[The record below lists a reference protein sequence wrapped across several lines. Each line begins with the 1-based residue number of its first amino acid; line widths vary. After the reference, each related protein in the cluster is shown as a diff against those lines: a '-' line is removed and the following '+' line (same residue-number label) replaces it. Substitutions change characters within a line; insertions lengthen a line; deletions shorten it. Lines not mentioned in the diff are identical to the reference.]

1 MKSIPQILFITLFL
15 GIGYLVYKRFNL
27 ILQTIRLTRPVD
39 LHDQPVQRWIRV
51 FLLAFG
57 QKKMFEKPLVGFFHF
72 LIYIGFVLINIE
84 IFEIMV
90 DGILG
95 THRVFAPYL
104 ICFYPTLLDFFE
116 ILSAGVFIACLVF
129 FARRGILKVGR
140 LQAQSHPELRGF
152 PIQDAYLILIIEC
165 LLMLALWTMNAT
177 DSILQERGVEH
188 YKMVGQFVISQ
199 NIIPFFVEMSTS
211 NLVILERSAWW
222 IHISGIFAFA
232 LYVTYSKHLHI
243 FFAFPSAYFSSLE
256 STGKMDAMPAVTH
269 EVKLM
274 LGQPVTEPAPV
285 QIRFGAKDIMDLTWK
300 NALDAYSCTEC
311 GRCTEQC
318 PANQT
323 GKVLSPRKIM
333 MDTRDRLEEV
343 GKVLQQN
350 RGEWIDDGKS
360 LMDSISGE
368 ELRAC
373 TTCQACVVACPMN
386 LSPLSIIL
394 EMRKYQIME
403 DSDAPSAWNSIFSNI
418 ETNQAPWK
426 FNPSD
431 RFNWSK
437 S

>member
-1 MKSIPQILFITLFL
+1 MKSIPQILFISLFL
-15 GIGYLVYKRFNL
+15 GLGYLVYKRFNL

-39 LHDQPVQRWIRV
+39 LHDQPAQRWIHV

-57 QKKMFEKPLVGFFHF
+57 QKKMFEKPFVGFFHF

-84 IFEIMV
+84 IFEIIV

-95 THRVFAPYL
+95 THRIFAPYL
-104 ICFYPTLLDFFE
+104 IRFYPTLLDFFE

-152 PIQDAYLILIIEC
+152 PIQDAYLILIVEC

-188 YKMVGQFVISQ
+188 YIMVGQFVISQ
-199 NIIPFFVEMSTS
+199 NIIPLFAEMSTS
-211 NLVILERSAWW
+211 SLVILERSAWW

-323 GKVLSPRKIM
+323 GKALSPRKIM

-403 DSDAPSAWNSIFSNI
+403 ESDAPSAWNSIFSNI